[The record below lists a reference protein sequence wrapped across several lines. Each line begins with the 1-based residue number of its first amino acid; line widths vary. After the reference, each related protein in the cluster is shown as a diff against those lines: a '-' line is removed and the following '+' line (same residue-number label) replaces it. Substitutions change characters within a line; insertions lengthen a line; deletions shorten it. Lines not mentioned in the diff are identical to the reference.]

1 MIKSLLAV
9 VSPQPTT
16 SVTSVLQMIKS
27 PKIRNVI
34 NILMKDDVPSKD
46 TYSVVSYGG
55 GVRYSNRK

>member
-1 MIKSLLAV
+1 M